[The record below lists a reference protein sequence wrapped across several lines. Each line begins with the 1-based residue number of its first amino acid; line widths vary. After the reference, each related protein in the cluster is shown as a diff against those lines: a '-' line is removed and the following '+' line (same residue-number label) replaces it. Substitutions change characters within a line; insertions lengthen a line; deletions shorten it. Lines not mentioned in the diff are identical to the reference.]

1 MWVNSKTAAAVL
13 SVGDRAIQKAVLKA
27 ITIGKNFCVVK
38 SNKINFTYLNGIG
51 RGGKVL
57 QIWID
62 DSVIANF
69 ENKRSSDTHEVR
81 GGFLAEQSEAEQS
94 QNGVRV
100 SINGIIQGSKCADLH
115 GIWGEI
121 PQESQNLVNS
131 PRASFNNGSLNTGDC
146 FVSCDTRNDNNSSL
160 DSSPCVRKAQNDGL
174 ENLGGCS
181 VSAGSFGS
189 VISGATNE
197 VSKIEP
203 FVHVKKF
210 LDTSATSEAEC
221 SNLLS
226 SKKSTA
232 SQTQP
237 SAVGGCEKTQSL
249 GAGNCETTS
258 LQPDG
263 VVISAASSVAVLTFG
278 NATQKQKDKA
288 LIKKAILDEWE
299 ANKKGLLVL
308 DSSLWAKAQNDILS
322 VAEFIAYINA
332 KKIYGINLTKNK
344 LFAWLRAYKISG
356 IDGLMDGRGND
367 RVGLIEKLGLAE
379 LVNSLIRSQKGR
391 VNVFQIHKVLNYHI
405 ATEYH
410 KYHLIAQ
417 KLNLLD
423 FLGKRDEA
431 ISYDAVR
438 RYSEKYLK
446 NNRITREIIKKGDDS
461 AVSKFL
467 PAVGNAAWA
476 VESINEVVQ
485 IDGTS
490 LDIVANASS
499 LAKTIGFE
507 SVSSLFRDED
517 EFIKFISEWQ
527 KRYTLIGLIDEYS
540 GVSSFYVCESE
551 NQIAVVRAVYKY
563 ACRYGM
569 PRTIKGD
576 NGKAFL
582 AKIPQHFF
590 ASVGIKY
597 EAVAPYSGWKKP
609 FVEKNFGSLQNA
621 LSEHLKGYIG
631 HNITERQAIEFFFNK
646 KERRLKRGQ
655 KSNLKDLMNA
665 EEIGRLID
673 NYTEKFLNNR
683 YLERLGA
690 SPREIYESKIADV
703 VVADRQKMQMYLAE
717 PQNRYVGKK
726 GISYNGHIFFNA
738 RIFEYEEVV
747 VRENLDN
754 LKELFAW
761 SLDGEFIGVL
771 SLVDPSVGVSVE
783 QAAAVQK
790 VVKRKIKLSKEKIA
804 DDRAAHEA
812 YMSEFYANADLPCVA
827 QVAGSDLVENLANT
841 AILETIEKDRN
852 ARENGK
858 FEYYE
863 KASSQYCQGEKSGV
877 KSFFECVTG
886 EKE

>member
-62 DSVIANF
+62 DSVIAEF
-69 ENKRSSDTHEVR
+69 ESK
-81 GGFLAEQSEAEQS
+81 
-94 QNGVRV
+94 NGVRV
-100 SINGIIQGSKCADLH
+100 SQNGIIQGSKCADLH

-121 PQESQNLVNS
+121 PQESQNLANS
-131 PRASFNNGSLNTGDC
+131 PCASFNNGISQGVGGANLDNGSLNIGDC
-146 FVSCDTRNDNNSSL
+146 FETPCVSRNDNKNGSGGVNL
-160 DSSPCVRKAQNDGL
+160 QGRGGDFANL
-174 ENLGGCS
+174 HNENLGGRS

-189 VISGATNE
+189 AISGATNE

-210 LDTSATSEAEC
+210 LDTSATSEAER

-232 SQTQP
+232 SQTQ
-237 SAVGGCEKTQSL
+237 SVAVIG
-249 GAGNCETTS
+249 CETTS
-258 LQPDG
+258 LHTDG
-263 VVISAASSVAVLTFG
+263 VVISAASSVAVPLTFS

-299 ANKKGLLVL
+299 ANKKGLLVGNL
-308 DSSLWAKAQNDILS
+308 DSSLSAKTQNDGEKAQNNILS
-322 VAEFIAYINA
+322 VAEFIGHINA

-391 VNVFQIHKVLNYHI
+391 VNVFQIHKALNYHI

-446 NNRITREIIKKGDDS
+446 NNRIAREIIKKGDDS

-476 VESINEVVQ
+476 VESVNEVVQ

-490 LDIVANASS
+490 LDMVANAGA
-499 LAKTIGFE
+499 LAKEIGFE

-655 KSNLKDLMNA
+655 KSNLKDLLNA
-665 EEIGRLID
+665 EEIGKLID

-703 VVADRQKMQMYLAE
+703 VVADKQKMQMYLAE

-761 SLDGEFIGVL
+761 SMDGEFIGVL
-771 SLVDPSVGVSVE
+771 SLVDSSVGVSVE

-804 DDRAAHEA
+804 DDRAKHEEF
-812 YMSEFYANADLPCVA
+812 MSKFYANADLPCVA
-827 QVAGSDLVENLANT
+827 QVSGSDLVENLANT

>member
-1 MWVNSKTAAAVL
+1 MWVTSKTAAAVFAINNK
-13 SVGDRAIQKAVLKA
+13 SVEKSAFRAVKQ
-27 ITIGKNFCVVK
+27 GKNFCSLRSHK
-38 SNKINFTYLNGIG
+38 CDFHYSDGIG

-62 DSVIANF
+62 DSVIAEF
-69 ENKRSSDTHEVR
+69 ESK
-81 GGFLAEQSEAEQS
+81 
-94 QNGVRV
+94 NGVRV
-100 SINGIIQGSKCADLH
+100 SINGISH
-115 GIWGEI
+115 GVSGANLDNGGLNTSDCFETHGVSRNDKLNNNNSNLSEI
-121 PQESQNLVNS
+121 PNSCVSGANLQG
-131 PRASFNNGSLNTGDC
+131 RGGD
-146 FVSCDTRNDNNSSL
+146 FANLHN
-160 DSSPCVRKAQNDGL
+160 

-181 VSAGSFGS
+181 VSAGCME
-189 VISGATNE
+189 VAISGATNE
-197 VSKIEP
+197 VSSKKP

-210 LDTSATSEAEC
+210 LDTSATSEAERL
-221 SNLLS
+221 NLLS

-232 SQTQP
+232 SQTQ
-237 SAVGGCEKTQSL
+237 SMAVIG
-249 GAGNCETTS
+249 CETTS

-278 NATQKQKDKA
+278 NATQRQKDKA

-299 ANKKGLLVL
+299 ANKKGLLVGNL
-308 DSSLWAKAQNDILS
+308 DSSLSAKAQNDILS

-391 VNVFQIHKVLNYHI
+391 VNVFQIHKALNYHI

-476 VESINEVVQ
+476 VESVNEVVQ

-490 LDIVANASS
+490 LDMVANASS

-569 PRTIKGD
+569 PCTIKGD

-665 EEIGRLID
+665 EEIGKLID

-703 VVADRQKMQMYLAE
+703 VVADKQKMQMYLAE
-717 PQNRYVGKK
+717 PNRRYVGKK

-771 SLVDPSVGVSVE
+771 SLVYPSVGVSVE

-804 DDRAAHEA
+804 DDRAKHEEF
-812 YMSEFYANADLPCVA
+812 MSEFYANADLPCVA
-827 QVAGSDLVENLANT
+827 QVSGSDLVENLANT

-863 KASSQYCQGEKSGV
+863 KASSLSSQCEKSGV